1 MPEIQEVTATDR
13 RTLAGFDAIIDV
25 RSPAEF
31 AEDHV
36 PGAISLPVLT
46 NIERAEVGTIYV
58 QDSRFRARRIGA
70 ALIARN
76 VARYLETD
84 LADKGGDYR
93 PLIYCWRGG
102 QRSGAMATI
111 LSQVGW
117 RTAVLA
123 GGYRTYRR
131 YVKRRL
137 YDEPLA
143 ASLVLLDGRTGS
155 GKTEILGR
163 LAARGVQTLD
173 LEALAQHRGSLL
185 GGLPGQPQPS
195 QKMFESR
202 LLTVMEEFDLSC
214 PIVAEAESSKVGD
227 RMVPPALWSAMQ
239 AAPRITLRAPLDCRA
254 GYLARAYADVVADRA
269 LFDAA
274 LARLPVPPGRKA
286 LARWRDLA
294 DAGDLEALAADL
306 MRNHYDPAY
315 DRAAKK
321 QPTRRLG
328 VVELAGLTAEAQE
341 AGAEAI
347 AATVRDLAAAN
358 A

>member
-1 MPEIQEVTATDR
+1 MPEIQEVAAADR
-13 RTLAGFDAIIDV
+13 ATLAGFDAVIDV

-46 NIERAEVGTIYV
+46 NAERAEVGTIYV

-76 VARYLETD
+76 VARYLETE

-117 RTAVLA
+117 RTAVLV

-131 YVKRRL
+131 YVQRRL
-137 YDEPLA
+137 YDEAFPVR
-143 ASLVLLDGRTGS
+143 LVLLEGRTGC

-163 LAARGVQTLD
+163 LGAMGVQTLD
-173 LEALAQHRGSLL
+173 LEGLAQHRGSLL
-185 GGLPGQPQPS
+185 GGLPGRPQPS

-202 LLTVMEEFDLSC
+202 LLSAMDDLDLAR

-239 AAPRITLRAPLDCRA
+239 AAPRITLTAPLEARA
-254 GYLARAYADVVADRA
+254 RYLAHAYADVVADRT
-269 LFDAA
+269 LFDDA

-286 LARWRDLA
+286 LARWAELA
-294 DAGDLEALAADL
+294 DAGDLETLAADL
-306 MRNHYDPAY
+306 METHYDPAY
-315 DRAAKK
+315 DRAARKL
-321 QPTRRLG
+321 PDPRLG
-328 VVELAGLTAEAQE
+328 AVELTGLDAAAQQS
-341 AGAEAI
+341 AAEAI
-347 AATVRDLAAAN
+347 AVLLRDLPSS
-358 A
+358 